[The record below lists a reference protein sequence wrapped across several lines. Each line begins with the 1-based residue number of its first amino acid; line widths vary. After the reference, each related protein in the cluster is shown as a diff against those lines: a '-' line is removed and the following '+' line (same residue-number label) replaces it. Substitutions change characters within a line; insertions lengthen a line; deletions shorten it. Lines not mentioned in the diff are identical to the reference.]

1 LDVKL
6 PKGKAGHRLI
16 YTIWQRSDSPEAFY
30 SCADVIFGD
39 GPVPSEVPAPSHDA
53 GGPDTPMPTHDHGA
67 SPTPTHEHSSPPEHS
82 HPATPDQSPTPHQT
96 SPTPTN
102 SPGTPVSEP
111 GDASAPPWQAYQ
123 MYMVGELVSYNGRT
137 YVCRQGHTS
146 LPNWQPDVV
155 PALWLVAVNSAAG
168 DIQTWQSPVAY
179 SIGDRVV
186 YNGQNYRA
194 RQSHVSLP
202 GWEPPNTPA
211 LWEPE
216 Q

>member
-1 LDVKL
+1 VAADRDVVA
-6 PKGKAGHRLI
+6 AGVLG
-16 YTIWQRSDSPEAFY
+16 DA
-30 SCADVIFGD
+30 ADREVVGADEVGDAAERGVAGADDFGGVWGAGGFAAGD
-39 GPVPSEVPAPSHDA
+39 GPCGALVGVGLRELEVAGAGVVAPGIFVTVA
-53 GGPDTPMPTHDHGA
+53 
-67 SPTPTHEHSSPPEHS
+67 
-82 HPATPDQSPTPHQT
+82 
-96 SPTPTN
+96 
-102 SPGTPVSEP
+102 GTPVSEP